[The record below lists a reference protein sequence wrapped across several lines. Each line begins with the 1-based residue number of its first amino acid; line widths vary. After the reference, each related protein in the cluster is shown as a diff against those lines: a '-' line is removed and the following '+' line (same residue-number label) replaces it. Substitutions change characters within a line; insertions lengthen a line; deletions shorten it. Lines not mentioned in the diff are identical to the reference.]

1 MSRVDF
7 AFGAPDRMVMACQVA
22 RKRYDA
28 GERLVVYCSDQ
39 RRLAA
44 FDRLL
49 WTFDDIAFIP
59 HAAGDDPSADATPV
73 VLTPQAPDAL
83 LRDAAAE
90 AESPT
95 WLLNLDDACPP
106 AYTRFMRVMEI
117 VSDAD
122 DDKLAARQRWRTYA
136 AAGDDV
142 RSHKI
147 GATA

>member
-22 RKRYDA
+22 RKRYEA
-28 GERLVVYCSDQ
+28 GERLVVYCSEP

-49 WTFDDIAFIP
+49 WTFDDVAFIP
-59 HAAGDDPSADATPV
+59 HATGDDAASAAMPV
-73 VLTPQAPDAL
+73 VLTSNAPESL
-83 LRDAAAE
+83 LRDDAVE

-95 WLLNLDDACPP
+95 WLMNLDDGCPP
-106 AYTRFMRVMEI
+106 AYTRFARVMEI

-122 DDKLAARQRWRTYA
+122 DDKLAARQRWRAYA

-147 GATA
+147 GASS